1 MTRVAPMNALDVSI
15 IIVAHNARE
24 HLVRALSAVC
34 SLGHEVIV
42 VDNASTDGTS
52 ELVQTRFPLARLLT
66 LEQNVG
72 FSRGNNAG
80 ITAASGRYLLLMN
93 ADAWPKDDAVG
104 ELVAAARRAPS
115 AAIVGPRLLNPDGS
129 LQRSARGFPT
139 LWRLVTE

>member
-52 ELVQTRFPLARLLT
+52 ELVQTRFPLALASRNRILLPPKT
-66 LEQNVG
+66 RTQKP
-72 FSRGNNAG
+72 
-80 ITAASGRYLLLMN
+80 ASERVL
-93 ADAWPKDDAVG
+93 
-104 ELVAAARRAPS
+104 RRRFR
-115 AAIVGPRLLNPDGS
+115 PRS
-129 LQRSARGFPT
+129 SFRR
-139 LWRLVTE
+139 